1 MPETTPPA
9 SFEAGLEELEKIVKE
24 MESGDLPLERAI
36 LLFEKGMQVSEACR
50 KQLAEAETRVE
61 MLVRRGQQLVAEPLE
76 NGQ

>member
-1 MPETTPPA
+1 
-9 SFEAGLEELEKIVKE
+9 
-24 MESGDLPLERAI
+24 
-36 LLFEKGMQVSEACR
+36 MQVSEACR